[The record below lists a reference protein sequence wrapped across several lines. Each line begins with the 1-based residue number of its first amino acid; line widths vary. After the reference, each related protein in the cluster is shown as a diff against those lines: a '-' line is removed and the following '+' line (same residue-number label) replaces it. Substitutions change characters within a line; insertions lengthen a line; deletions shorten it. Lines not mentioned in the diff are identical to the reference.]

1 MIQKIKIIKTLII
14 IFSLSLSFSAN
25 AQTVEEIIKGRKA
38 MFSENYQNA
47 KKISILLKSKRIE
60 EAKPLMKKISDNYIK
75 LLDYFP
81 ENAKEGFKTGALP
94 SIWENK
100 DEFNALMKKAS
111 DDMIKL
117 AKAIDTAEDLRE
129 NVYVRES
136 LETSQLSAKSGTR
149 FRSVSKETNPPKI
162 STTMAADVVSEVRC
176 GSKVGGSA
184 HNLLNTPPASISE
197 PTDASAI
204 VLISDFSLGTE
215 EDIGDVDSDEEMAP
229 S

>member
-14 IFSLSLSFSAN
+14 IFSLCFPFTAN

-47 KKISILLKSKRIE
+47 KKISILLKSKKIE

-81 ENAKEGFKTGALP
+81 ENTKEGFKTEALP
-94 SIWENK
+94 TIWENK

-117 AKAIDTAEDLRE
+117 AKAIETAEDLRAAQKE
-129 NVYVRES
+129 MMWSNCTACHS
-136 LETSQLSAKSGTR
+136 R
-149 FRSVSKETNPPKI
+149 FR
-162 STTMAADVVSEVRC
+162 
-176 GSKVGGSA
+176 
-184 HNLLNTPPASISE
+184 
-197 PTDASAI
+197 
-204 VLISDFSLGTE
+204 
-215 EDIGDVDSDEEMAP
+215 AP
-229 S
+229 H

>member
-14 IFSLSLSFSAN
+14 IFSLCLPFTAN

-47 KKISILLKSKRIE
+47 KKISILLKSKKIE

-81 ENAKEGFKTGALP
+81 ENTKEGFKTEALP

-117 AKAIDTAEDLRE
+117 AKAIETAEDLRAAQKE
-129 NVYVRES
+129 LMWSNCTACHS
-136 LETSQLSAKSGTR
+136 R
-149 FRSVSKETNPPKI
+149 FR
-162 STTMAADVVSEVRC
+162 
-176 GSKVGGSA
+176 
-184 HNLLNTPPASISE
+184 
-197 PTDASAI
+197 
-204 VLISDFSLGTE
+204 
-215 EDIGDVDSDEEMAP
+215 AP
-229 S
+229 H

>member
-1 MIQKIKIIKTLII
+1 MFKIKTIVVAIFILI
-14 IFSLSLSFSAN
+14 SQQLYA
-25 AQTVEEIIKGRKA
+25 AQSVEEIIKGRKA

-81 ENAKEGFKTGALP
+81 ENTKEGFKTEALP

-117 AKAIDTAEDLRE
+117 AKAIDTAEDLRAAQKE
-129 NVYVRES
+129 LMWSNC
-136 LETSQLSAKSGTR
+136 SACHSK
-149 FRSVSKETNPPKI
+149 FR
-162 STTMAADVVSEVRC
+162 
-176 GSKVGGSA
+176 
-184 HNLLNTPPASISE
+184 
-197 PTDASAI
+197 
-204 VLISDFSLGTE
+204 
-215 EDIGDVDSDEEMAP
+215 AP
-229 S
+229 H

>member
-14 IFSLSLSFSAN
+14 IFPLCFPFTAN

-47 KKISILLKSKRIE
+47 KKISILLKSKKIE

-81 ENAKEGFKTGALP
+81 ENTKEGFKTEALP
-94 SIWENK
+94 TIWENK

-117 AKAIDTAEDLRE
+117 TKAIETAEDF
-129 NVYVRES
+129 
-136 LETSQLSAKSGTR
+136 SAVQNELMWSNCSACHNR
-149 FRSVSKETNPPKI
+149 FRAT
-162 STTMAADVVSEVRC
+162 
-176 GSKVGGSA
+176 
-184 HNLLNTPPASISE
+184 H
-197 PTDASAI
+197 
-204 VLISDFSLGTE
+204 
-215 EDIGDVDSDEEMAP
+215 
-229 S
+229 